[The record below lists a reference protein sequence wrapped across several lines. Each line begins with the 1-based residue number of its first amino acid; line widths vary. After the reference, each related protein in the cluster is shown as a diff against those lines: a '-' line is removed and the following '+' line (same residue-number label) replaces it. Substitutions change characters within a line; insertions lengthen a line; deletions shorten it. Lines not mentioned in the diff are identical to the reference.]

1 MQHTRFI
8 ANKTIIF
15 NFSIWRTSA
24 VNRRENCLSGK
35 FPINPGKI
43 ALLPRAGFRTD
54 WHVSEAK
61 SLICERCRIMQF
73 SAENFRENTE
83 KCMYLVVHDVAVV
96 VVVVWHRQGQVQ
108 VFRTLK
114 ISISCQN
121 YGKKYEVRIYEK
133 QWDFECVFVSGK
145 SIKKWLTVS
154 LFVFVIHF

>member
-8 ANKTIIF
+8 ANKTVIF

-61 SLICERCRIMQF
+61 SLICEWCRIMQF
-73 SAENFRENTE
+73 SAENFLG
-83 KCMYLVVHDVAVV
+83 K
-96 VVVVWHRQGQVQ
+96 
-108 VFRTLK
+108 
-114 ISISCQN
+114 
-121 YGKKYEVRIYEK
+121 YGKVYVPGRSWCSRCCCSGVAPTGTSPGFQNAENINFMSKLWKKVWSSNIWKTVRFRVRFCERKIN
-133 QWDFECVFVSGK
+133 
-145 SIKKWLTVS
+145 
-154 LFVFVIHF
+154 